1 MPREIALDGCVP
13 DSFIMNLKALGV
25 FRLLAEQ
32 EPDRKVRAC
41 WKDGR
46 FCLSTDRSGEELVE
60 FFLRKYR
67 PTPLV
72 SPWNGG
78 SGFFD
83 RDKSAI
89 DIIENSAQ
97 DRLKPYAI
105 AISRARRILA
115 RHVPEYWFVV
125 NDSVSQPAGADK
137 DFDGTSNLLSGH
149 VKQRFVEGLGK
160 GGKKQKAPIEI
171 LRDAV
176 KSTVKDYHKRR
187 VMSSLRGQL
196 GDATTPWFDAV
207 FVSSTEDD
215 LTYAPLLGSGAND
228 GNFEIT
234 DNFAQCIS
242 RLMPEPRSGEGGAAT
257 PDPDVADAIE
267 RCLRASLFGH
277 ESTMSEAGRGCLDK
291 MKSAFYFPGG
301 YIDNKLS
308 LTNPWDYVLA
318 IEGTLMF
325 AGGMSRRS
333 NSSRAAFPFTVDLAP
348 SGYGTAADEDSRG
361 EVWVPLWERPASYHE
376 IRYLFNEGRSQVGSR
391 GSATGTDFARA
402 ATSLGTERGV
412 TAFQRFVIVK
422 RKGDAHMSSSV
433 GRVTTTTGQG
443 SADEVNLFADFDS
456 WTREIK
462 STKNLPKHIASMLR
476 RIDGAI
482 TKFCTNQGAVNS
494 YTRAT
499 RLQEVLAAVGA
510 TEQAVMR
517 SLRDEGVR
525 PLAFLSH
532 EWATRCYDRTPEFR
546 IAAALASIADHR
558 GAYPIRHNI
567 EPVGTDKIHSTVK
580 WDPGSVRFA
589 WRHGDLL
596 RNMAA
601 VLVRRCTDCAGV
613 GVETAKASNWN
624 APVADVI
631 NFLEAGHRIDYA
643 KIASLVPGLAM
654 IDYAGTKS
662 PYANDRDMWKIPSYV
677 PEQYICIKS
686 NFPPTWNE
694 IGRRLAAGSGGG
706 SQDGNSGDA
715 ETMLFERRMLGLL
728 RANNVRNAALVGMR
742 RLYVSGM
749 NMGSYEAERS
759 RPTISRQMPTGKLAA
774 LDASSIAAGTKG
786 GNARNFG
793 ARLMAA
799 VLIPIENS
807 SMKKMVESASVPRS
821 AELQSEESDKT
832 GPDAT
837 DSQNA

>member
-32 EPDRKVRAC
+32 DPDSKVRAC

-46 FCLSTDRSGEELVE
+46 FCLSTDRSDDELVE

-83 RDKSAI
+83 MDKSAI
-89 DIIENSAQ
+89 DAIENSAQ
-97 DRLKPYAI
+97 DRLQPYAI
-105 AISRARRILA
+105 AISQARRILA
-115 RHVPEYWFVV
+115 HHVPEYWFIV
-125 NDSVSQPAGADK
+125 NDRVSRPAGIDK
-137 DFDGTSNLLSGH
+137 EFDGTSNLLSGH
-149 VKQRFVEGLGK
+149 VERRFVEGLGK
-160 GGKKQKAPIEI
+160 GGKKQKAPIEV

-176 KSTVKDYHKRR
+176 KSTVKDYYKSR
-187 VMSSLRGQL
+187 VMASLRGQL

-207 FVSSTEDD
+207 FASSTEDP
-215 LTYAPLLGSGAND
+215 TYAPLLGSGAND

-234 DNFAQCIS
+234 DNFAQCII
-242 RLMPEPRSGEGGAAT
+242 RLMPEPPSSEGGAAT
-257 PDPDVADAIE
+257 PEPAVADAIE
-267 RCLRASLFGH
+267 LPLRASLFGQGG
-277 ESTMSEAGRGCLDK
+277 TMAKAERGCFDR

-301 YIDNKLS
+301 YIDNKHS

-325 AGGMSRRS
+325 AGGLSRRS

-348 SGYGTAADEDSRG
+348 SGYGTAADEVSRG
-361 EVWVPLWERPASYHE
+361 EVWMPLWERPASYPE

-402 ATSLGTERGV
+402 AASLGTERGV

-422 RKGDAHMSSSV
+422 RKGDAYMSSSV
-433 GRVTTTTGQG
+433 GRITTTTGQG
-443 SADEVNLFADFDS
+443 GVDAVNLFADFDS

-462 STKNLPKHIASMLR
+462 STKNLPKHVASMLR
-476 RIDGAI
+476 RIDMAI
-482 TKFCTNQGAVNS
+482 TRFCTNQSA
-494 YTRAT
+494 A
-499 RLQEVLAAVGA
+499 RLQAVLAAVGI

-517 SLRDEGVR
+517 SLQDEGVR
-525 PLAFLSH
+525 PLDALSH
-532 EWATRCYDRTPEFR
+532 EWATRCYDNTPEFR

-567 EPVGTDKIHSTVK
+567 EPVGMDQIRRTVK

-589 WRHGDLL
+589 WRHVDLL

-601 VLVRRCTDCAGV
+601 VLARRCTDCAGA

-631 NFLEAGHRIDYA
+631 KFLEAGHGIDHA

-662 PYANDRDMWKIPSYV
+662 PYANDRDMCNIPSYV

-686 NFPPTWNE
+686 NFPPTWNKIE
-694 IGRRLAAGSGGG
+694 HRLAASSGGG
-706 SQDGNSGDA
+706 SQGGDSGDA
-715 ETMLFERRMLGLL
+715 VTMLFERRMLGLL
-728 RANNVRNAALVGMR
+728 RANNVRGAALVGMR

-759 RPTISRQMPTGKLAA
+759 RPTTSRQIPPEKLGAFGA
-774 LDASSIAAGTKG
+774 PCIVSGTKG
-786 GNARNFG
+786 GNAHNFG

-799 VLIPIENS
+799 ALIPIENCA
-807 SMKKMVESASVPRS
+807 MRKMVEGASVPRN
-821 AELQSEESDKT
+821 AESLSEEGDET
-832 GPDAT
+832 WPDAT
-837 DSQNA
+837 DGVNA